1 MLVLSA
7 LKRSMWRATEGEAM
21 VSWFALLGVVCEW
34 FVGVRLTDAWLK
46 GVGGLKKEV
55 EGLGLGVSLFEGG
68 ATLRWSS
75 VSRSGVGLGF
85 RSGVRFGVCEET
97 TGGSRLGIP
106 EEPGSDSLS
115 DSESESV
122 GGGLSRLGWVVPGGD
137 TVCGVCVSC
146 WAGCRDLPEV
156 LCLGV
161 GGLEVDEPG
170 GPSWVGDESCCLGG
184 VVGKI

>member
-1 MLVLSA
+1 M
-7 LKRSMWRATEGEAM
+7 G
-21 VSWFALLGVVCEW
+21 
-34 FVGVRLTDAWLK
+34 AWLK

-68 ATLRWSS
+68 TTLRWSS
-75 VSRSGVGLGF
+75 VSGVGLGF

-97 TGGSRLGIP
+97 TGGSRPSIP

-122 GGGLSRLGWVVPGGD
+122 GGGLSKLGWVLPGGD

-146 WAGCRDLPEV
+146 WVGCRDVPEV

-170 GPSWVGDESCCLGG
+170 GPSWVGGESCCLGG